1 MECKLDF
8 TCENIAEKGELIDT
22 LWNVNSVLPHGI
34 PFCCICELID
44 TLWNVNFIYG
54 ISVISINCEL
64 IDTLWNVNI

>member
-44 TLWNVNFIYG
+44 TLWNVNASG
-54 ISVISINCEL
+54 RHWKGKKAPN
-64 IDTLWNVNI
+64 